1 VSDMNLNT
9 SSRTRVQNHTC
20 YPVLTSIGPLSPYYL
35 DRVLT
40 VLNRALADHPRT
52 LAIRFDL
59 RLPDGYGDVGS
70 DLMTKFVESLKA
82 QIKADLHRRTAQG
95 KRVHLCNMRYAWVRE
110 RCDSD
115 SPHFHVAILLNHDS
129 YHTLGVYVDDQA
141 RNMASRIR
149 KAWAS
154 ALRRLPEEILGLVHF
169 PANPTY
175 SVNANSPD
183 FWAMKTD
190 LFCRLS
196 YFAKLDTKEHGIH
209 SRSFGCSIR

>member
-1 VSDMNLNT
+1 MVYKKLVIANT
-9 SSRTRVQNHTC
+9 PEAEQFTS
-20 YPVLTSIGPLSPYYL
+20 YPVLSNIGPLSPYYL
-35 DRVLT
+35 HRILT
-40 VLNRALADHPRT
+40 IVDRALADHPRT

-59 RLPDGYGDVGS
+59 HLPCGYGDVGS

-82 QIKADLHRRTAQG
+82 QIKADLHRRAAQG
-95 KRVHLCNMRYAWVRE
+95 KRVHHCNMRYIWARE
-110 RCDSD
+110 RADSD
-115 SPHFHVAILLNHDS
+115 SPHFHVVILLNHDS

-154 ALRRLPEEILGLVHF
+154 TLRRLPEEILGLVHF

-175 SVNANSPD
+175 SVNVNSPD

-190 LFCRLS
+190 LFRRLS
-196 YFAKLDTKEHGIH
+196 YFAKLDTKEYGIH
-209 SRSFGCSIR
+209 SRSFGCSLK

>member
-1 VSDMNLNT
+1 MSDMNLNT
-9 SSRTRVQNHTC
+9 SRRTRVQNHTC

-95 KRVHLCNMRYAWVRE
+95 KRVHLCNMRE
-110 RCDSD
+110 R
-115 SPHFHVAILLNHDS
+115 
-129 YHTLGVYVDDQA
+129 
-141 RNMASRIR
+141 
-149 KAWAS
+149 
-154 ALRRLPEEILGLVHF
+154 AL
-169 PANPTY
+169 
-175 SVNANSPD
+175 
-183 FWAMKTD
+183 
-190 LFCRLS
+190 
-196 YFAKLDTKEHGIH
+196 
-209 SRSFGCSIR
+209 

>member
-1 VSDMNLNT
+1 MNLNT
-9 SSRTRVQNHTC
+9 ASRTRVHNHTC

-35 DRVLT
+35 DRILT
-40 VLNRALADHPRT
+40 VINRALADHPRT

-59 RLPDGYGDVGS
+59 HLPYGYGDVGS

-82 QIKADLHRRTAQG
+82 QIKADLHRRAAQG
-95 KRVHLCNMRYAWVRE
+95 KRVHHCNMRYIWARE
-110 RCDSD
+110 RADSD
-115 SPHFHVAILLNHDS
+115 SPHFHVVILLNHDS
-129 YHTLGVYVDDQA
+129 YHTLGVYVVDQA

-154 ALRRLPEEILGLVHF
+154 TLRRLPEEIPGLVHF

-190 LFCRLS
+190 LFRRLS
-196 YFAKLDTKEHGIH
+196 YFAKLDTKEYGIH
-209 SRSFGCSIR
+209 SRSFGCSLK